1 MQHFIDLSARILR
14 IVGRIEIVLGA
25 VLVCGIVLGILVQ
38 VALNAGLGHPL
49 QWEQE
54 GGAYA
59 LVWLTFI
66 GASIGLKQMRHVTI
80 VTFVTP
86 APPRIRALLRMACW
100 SIVIWLMVTLMRE
113 LVPVMAIEGRART
126 VALPVELPRSYFF
139 SVPLFVSSALMLWTA
154 AHYFIANVPVLLGRT
169 DAEPAPILTSDGLGV
184 DV

>member
-1 MQHFIDLSARILR
+1 
-14 IVGRIEIVLGA
+14 
-25 VLVCGIVLGILVQ
+25 
-38 VALNAGLGHPL
+38 
-49 QWEQE
+49 
-54 GGAYA
+54 
-59 LVWLTFI
+59 
-66 GASIGLKQMRHVTI
+66 
-80 VTFVTP
+80 
-86 APPRIRALLRMACW
+86 
-100 SIVIWLMVTLMRE
+100 MRE